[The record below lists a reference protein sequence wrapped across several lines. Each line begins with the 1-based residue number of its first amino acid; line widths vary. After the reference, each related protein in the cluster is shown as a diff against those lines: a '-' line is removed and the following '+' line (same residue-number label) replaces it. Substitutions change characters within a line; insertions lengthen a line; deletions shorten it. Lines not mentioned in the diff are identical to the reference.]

1 MVSLST
7 VLGVILGVL
16 VISAGILHE
25 TKDWQVFLSLGSF
38 AVVFGGTITVT
49 FIGFRF
55 QYIWNTFVAAL
66 KIFLKQPIS
75 GKTLMMDV
83 KSMLDWSKKVAA
95 EGQGAFEAIGKQSKD
110 EFTQY
115 IFGLASTGYKSDDI
129 REFGTNNIEEH
140 YFRHLQETNILSSM
154 ASMTPAFGLVGTL
167 LGLIV
172 MLGKLEDPSKLGPG
186 LSLALTA
193 TLYGL
198 LFARFVFLPAS
209 TKIKQTLSI
218 ERFRHYLI
226 LEGVILIIEKKPIMF
241 IQDKLNS
248 FLGRRE
254 QYSMF
259 DDKDKKGAG
268 APSKPS
274 AKG

>member
-7 VLGVILGVL
+7 VCGVIFGFL
-16 VISAGILHE
+16 VIASGILHE
-25 TKDWQVFLSLGSF
+25 TKDWQVFLSPASL
-38 AVVFGGTITVT
+38 AIVFGGTVTVT

-55 QYIWNTFVAAL
+55 QYIWNAFLATL
-66 KIFLKQPIS
+66 KIFLKQTIS
-75 GKTLMMDV
+75 SKSLAMDV
-83 KSMLDWSKKVAA
+83 KMAIDWQKKVQA
-95 EGQGAFEAIGKQSKD
+95 EGQAAYEAIAKASKD
-110 EFTQY
+110 EFIKY
-115 IFGLASTGYKSDDI
+115 IFNLASTGYKPDDI
-129 REFGTNNIEEH
+129 REFGTTSIEEH
-140 YFRHLQETNILSSM
+140 YFRHMQGSNILNTM

-198 LFARFVFLPAS
+198 LFARFVFMPSS
-209 TKIKQTLSI
+209 TKVKQTLSI
-218 ERFRHYLI
+218 ERFRHFII
-226 LEGVILIIEKKPIMF
+226 LEAIVLIMEKKPAMY

-248 FLGRRE
+248 YLDRKE

-259 DDKDKKGAG
+259 AAKGAG
-268 APSKPS
+268 AK
-274 AKG
+274 KG

>member
-7 VLGVILGVL
+7 VFGVIFGFL
-16 VISAGILHE
+16 IIAAGILHE
-25 TKDWQVFLSLGSF
+25 TKDWQVFLSPSSL
-38 AVVFGGTITVT
+38 AIVFGGTVTVT

-55 QYIWNTFVAAL
+55 KYVWNTFIAAL
-66 KIFLKQPIS
+66 RIFLKQSIS
-75 GKTLMMDV
+75 SKSLVQDV
-83 KSMLDWSKKVAA
+83 KIAIDWQKKYQA
-95 EGQGAFEAIGKQSKD
+95 EGQAAYESISKATKD
-110 EFTQY
+110 EFTKY
-115 IFGLASTGYKSDDI
+115 IFNLASTGYKPEDI
-129 REFGTNNIEEH
+129 RELGTTSVEEH
-140 YFRHLQETNILSSM
+140 YYRHLQESTILTTM

-198 LFARFVFLPAS
+198 LFARFIFMPAS

-226 LEGVILIIEKKPIMF
+226 LEALVLIMEKKPAMY

-248 FLGRRE
+248 YLDRKE

-259 DDKDKKGAG
+259 GDKAG
-268 APSKPS
+268 S
-274 AKG
+274 AKAAPAKK

>member
-7 VLGVILGVL
+7 VFGVL
-16 VISAGILHE
+16 FGFIVIASGILHE
-25 TKDWQVFLSLGSF
+25 TKDWHVFLSVASL
-38 AVVFGGTITVT
+38 AIVFGGTVTVT

-55 QYIWNTFVAAL
+55 KYVWGAFIATL
-66 KIFLKQPIS
+66 RIFLKQAIS
-75 GKTLMMDV
+75 SKTLIQDV
-83 KSMLDWSKKVAA
+83 KMAIDWQKRVQTEGAAAYESISKAN
-95 EGQGAFEAIGKQSKD
+95 KD
-110 EFTQY
+110 EFIKY
-115 IFGLASTGYKSDDI
+115 IFNLASTGYKPDDI
-129 REFGTNNIEEH
+129 REFGTTSIEEH
-140 YFRHLQETNILSSM
+140 YFRHLQESGILINM

-198 LFARFVFLPAS
+198 LFARFVFMPAS
-209 TKIKQTLSI
+209 TKVKQTLSI

-226 LEGVILIIEKKPIMF
+226 LEAVVMIMEKKPAMF

-248 FLGRRE
+248 YLDRKE

-259 DDKDKKGAG
+259 GTQAGGAGKKGM
-268 APSKPS
+268 
-274 AKG
+274 

>member
-1 MVSLST
+1 MISLST
-7 VLGVILGVL
+7 VCGVIFGFLIIAL
-16 VISAGILHE
+16 GILHE
-25 TKDWQVFLSLGSF
+25 TKDWQVFVSLGSF
-38 AVVFGGTITVT
+38 MIVFGGTVTVT

-55 QYIWNTFVAAL
+55 QYVWNAFTATL
-66 KIFLKQPIS
+66 RIFLKQSIS
-75 GKTLMMDV
+75 AKTLVLDV
-83 KSMLDWSKKVAA
+83 KQAIEWQKKVQADGPAA
-95 EGQGAFEAIGKQSKD
+95 YESISKASKD
-110 EFTQY
+110 EFTKY
-115 IFGLASTGYKSDDI
+115 VFNLASTGYKPDDL
-129 REFGTNNIEEH
+129 REFGTTNVEEH
-140 YFRHLQETNILSSM
+140 YFRHLQDSAILNTM

-198 LFARFVFLPAS
+198 LLARFVFMPSS
-209 TKIKQTLSI
+209 TKVKQTLSI

-226 LEGVILIIEKKPIMF
+226 LEALVMIMEKKPAMY

-248 FLGRRE
+248 YLDRKE

-259 DDKDKKGAG
+259 GGASAAKKA
-268 APSKPS
+268 
-274 AKG
+274 

>member
-1 MVSLST
+1 MISLST
-7 VLGVILGVL
+7 VCGVIFGFL
-16 VISAGILHE
+16 VIAAGILHE
-25 TKDWQVFLSLGSF
+25 TSDWKVFLSLSSL
-38 AVVFGGTITVT
+38 AIVFGGTVTVT

-55 QYIWNTFVAAL
+55 KYVWNAFTATL
-66 KIFLKQPIS
+66 RIFLKQAIS
-75 GKTLMMDV
+75 SKSLILDV
-83 KSMLDWSKKVAA
+83 KAAIEWSKRVQA
-95 EGQGAFEAIGKQSKD
+95 EGSVAFDAISKASKD
-110 EFTQY
+110 EFTRY
-115 IFGLASTGYKSDDI
+115 IFSLASTGYKSDEI
-129 REFGTNNIEEH
+129 RELGTNSIEEH
-140 YFRHLQETNILSSM
+140 YYRHLQESTILTTM

-198 LFARFVFLPAS
+198 LFARFAFMPAS
-209 TKIKQTLSI
+209 TKVKQTLSI

-226 LEGVILIIEKKPIMF
+226 LEGVILVMEKKPALY

-248 FLGRRE
+248 YLDRKE

-259 DDKDKKGAG
+259 GDKAGAAKKG
-268 APSKPS
+268 K
-274 AKG
+274 

>member
-1 MVSLST
+1 MISLST
-7 VLGVILGVL
+7 VCGVIFGFL
-16 VISAGILHE
+16 VIALGILHE
-25 TKDWQVFLSLGSF
+25 TKDWEVFLSLASF
-38 AVVFGGTITVT
+38 MIVFGGTVTVT

-55 QYIWNTFVAAL
+55 QYIWNAFTATL
-66 KIFLKQPIS
+66 RIFLKQSIS
-75 GKTLMMDV
+75 SKTLMQDV
-83 KSMLDWSKKVAA
+83 KMAIDWQKKVQA
-95 EGQGAFEAIGKQSKD
+95 EGQAAYDTISKSGKD
-110 EFTQY
+110 EFIRY
-115 IFGLASTGYKSDDI
+115 IFSLASTGYKPDDI
-129 REFGTNNIEEH
+129 REFGTTNIEEH
-140 YFRHLQETNILSSM
+140 YFRHLQESGILVTM

-198 LFARFVFLPAS
+198 LFARFVFMPAS
-209 TKIKQTLSI
+209 TKVKQTLSI

-226 LEGVILIIEKKPIMF
+226 LEAVVLIMEKKPAMY

-248 FLGRRE
+248 YLDRKE

-259 DDKDKKGAG
+259 GAKDGERAGAG
-268 APSKPS
+268 KRA
-274 AKG
+274 